1 MKKFELVVESQVKG
15 TYVIQAE
22 SRDEAQAILFESL
35 HRQFYK
41 AGVWDFDMRII
52 TINEEN

>member
-15 TYVIQAE
+15 TYSVQAKT
-22 SRDEAQAILFESL
+22 SDDAQEVLFNAL

-41 AGVWDFDMRII
+41 AGVWDFDMRLIS
-52 TINEEN
+52 INEEN